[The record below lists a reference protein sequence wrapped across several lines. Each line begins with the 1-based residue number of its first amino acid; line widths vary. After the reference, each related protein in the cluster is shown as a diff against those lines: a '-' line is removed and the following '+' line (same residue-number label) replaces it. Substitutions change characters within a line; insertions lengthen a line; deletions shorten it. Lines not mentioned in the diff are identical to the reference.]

1 MDFTTTEVETSSRAF
16 RINRGVPTDIIRV
29 QRLSDHAQLPTYGS
43 NGAAGLDLYA
53 DFSREGYGM
62 INLAPGER
70 RLIKTGISIDIPK
83 GHYARVAPRSG
94 LAYKNGID
102 VMAGV
107 IDEDYRGEVGVILF
121 NNDFDHEFRSAHD
134 MSEGWYHPIGGG
146 TSFNI
151 KHGDRIAQLIIEK
164 YTPCLVVEVS
174 SLDTTERGSGGF
186 GSTGT

>member
-1 MDFTTTEVETSSRAF
+1 MDFTTSEVETASRAF
-16 RINRGVPTDIIRV
+16 RINRGVPTDVIRV
-29 QRLSDHAQLPTYGS
+29 QRLSEHAQLPTYGS

-53 DFSREGYGM
+53 DFSREGYSVC
-62 INLAPGER
+62 NLAPGER
-70 RLIKTGISIDIPK
+70 RLIKTGLSIDLPR

-94 LAYKNGID
+94 LAYKNGIA

-121 NNDFDHEFRSAHD
+121 NSDFVPASAETDMMDYQPIRPGRSH
-134 MSEGWYHPIGGG
+134 M
-146 TSFNI
+146 I

-174 SLDTTERGSGGF
+174 SLDSTERGAGGF